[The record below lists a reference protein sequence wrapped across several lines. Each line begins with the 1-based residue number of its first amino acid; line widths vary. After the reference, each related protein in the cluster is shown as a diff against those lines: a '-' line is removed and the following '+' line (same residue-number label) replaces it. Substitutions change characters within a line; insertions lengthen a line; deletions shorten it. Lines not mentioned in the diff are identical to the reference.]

1 MNRQTLILLILGF
14 TLITSCKKN
23 EEPELSE
30 VEIWKLSWRMI
41 ENSMIKNYKVAD
53 LQFDSLRN
61 KIIQ

>member
-1 MNRQTLILLILGF
+1 MLLILGF

-41 ENSMIKNYKVAD
+41 EINFQNELTISFYC
-53 LQFDSLRN
+53 LT
-61 KIIQ
+61 